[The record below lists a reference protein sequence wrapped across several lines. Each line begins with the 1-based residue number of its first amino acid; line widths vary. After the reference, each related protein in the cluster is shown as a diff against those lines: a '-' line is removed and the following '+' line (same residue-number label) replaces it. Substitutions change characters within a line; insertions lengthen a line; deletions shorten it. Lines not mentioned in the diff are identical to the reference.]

1 MAYILEN
8 IVKLVG
14 VPPLSIMVR
23 ATSLGCDIGG
33 NFTPIGASA
42 NVVAYSTMEKSG
54 HRIGWGRWLKL
65 AIPATFIGLLIAN
78 IGILIKLYINFY

>member
-1 MAYILEN
+1 MNPFKKITTKRN
-8 IVKLVG
+8 
-14 VPPLSIMVR
+14 LSQLQNQNTPIIFDGG
-23 ATSLGCDIGG
+23 SQWG

-42 NVVAYSTMEKSG
+42 NLVAYSTMEKSG
-54 HRIGWGRWLKL
+54 HHIGWGRWLKL